1 MNTMKSRLK
10 KIICCTFILATIS
23 LNAQDD
29 STDVN
34 VEANF
39 ELGSGLQFS
48 FNEGAYQF
56 KLGGMIQ
63 PYIAFDQV
71 GDADADYFMN
81 ARRSYFNISG
91 RAVKEKVSFF
101 LQTDFS
107 LSDPLLD
114 AWIAV
119 HPTENF
125 NITFGQTQTIA
136 NNREMQVMET
146 FLQFPDRS
154 LLSSSLSNT
163 GREFG
168 LYIDY
173 TVRFG
178 NMALVPQIAATS
190 GDGRNSFGAD
200 SRDED
205 LGGLKYAGR
214 LDFYP
219 LGEFTKGNEN
229 LVADLMHE
237 ESVKLVLGAAAS
249 FNDGASN
256 AVGEGH
262 GEFLLYNQEGDQQL
276 PDYRQ
281 LYGDVLLKY
290 NGFSVLGEYAIATAT
305 NLKGTYTDLAGRNLL
320 AATDI
325 SESLVLGSALN
336 VQLGYVTKSGYAADV
351 SYSATAPEFDDNV
364 NSQLRDIYAV
374 RIGLSKYFK
383 GNDLKLQ
390 TAVSS
395 ITDNS
400 GLEAVTAL
408 RGELLLQLIF

>member
-29 STDVN
+29 SADVN
-34 VEANF
+34 VEGNF

-125 NITFGQTQTIA
+125 NITFGQKQTIA

-305 NLKGTYTDLAGRNLL
+305 NLKGTYTDLTGRNLL

-364 NSQLRDIYAV
+364 NSQLRDMNAV

-400 GLEAVTAL
+400 GLEAMTTL

>member
-1 MNTMKSRLK
+1 MKSRLK

-29 STDVN
+29 SADVN
-34 VEANF
+34 VEGNF

-125 NITFGQTQTIA
+125 NITFGQKQTIA

-262 GEFLLYNQEGDQQL
+262 GEFLLYNQEGGQQL

-336 VQLGYVTKSGYAADV
+336 LQLGYVTKNGYAADV

-364 NSQLRDIYAV
+364 NSQLRDMNAV

-400 GLEAVTAL
+400 GLEAMTTL